1 MDSNAHNK
9 RLPQPEEDIEV
20 IMLVKLG
27 IFGKPIHHNLTDIK
41 DQVSNQNPPKN
52 DKANDVGSLSWLK
65 KCDSG

>member
-9 RLPQPEEDIEV
+9 RLPQPEEEIEV
-20 IMLVKLG
+20 IMPVKFS

-52 DKANDVGSLSWLK
+52 DKANDVGSPS
-65 KCDSG
+65 